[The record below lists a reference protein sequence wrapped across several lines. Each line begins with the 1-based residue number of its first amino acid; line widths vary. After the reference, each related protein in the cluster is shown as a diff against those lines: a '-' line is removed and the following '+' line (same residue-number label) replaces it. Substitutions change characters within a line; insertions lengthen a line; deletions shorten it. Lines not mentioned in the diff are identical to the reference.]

1 MLRSAFLTALCALAS
16 PLSAQSFGAGPDVID
31 VEVLPGWKEPG
42 MEHIAALRLSLA
54 PGWKTY
60 WRAPGDAGIPP
71 MFDWTGSSNVAE
83 VRPHWPVPEIFNQN
97 GMRSIGYE
105 NEVVIPLHITREN
118 ANEPIRLTA
127 EVSIGVCEEICV
139 PAMVRFD
146 TMLPAQ
152 GAADQDIS
160 AAMADRPMTEAE
172 AGVTDVVCS
181 IEPISDG
188 LALTVSV
195 TMPPFARGEESAI
208 ETSDPTVWVAEPA
221 MARVGDVLTATT
233 ELVRYDGV
241 PFALDRSGVRMTVF
255 GGNQAV
261 DIRGCRAG

>member
-1 MLRSAFLTALCALAS
+1 MLRSALLTAICALAA
-16 PLSAQSFGAGPDVID
+16 PVSAQPLGAGPEIID

-42 MEHIAALRLSLA
+42 MEHIAALKFTLA

-71 MFDWTGSSNVAE
+71 MFDWSGSDNV
-83 VRPHWPVPEIFNQN
+83 VTVQPHWPVPEIFNQN

-105 NEVVIPLHITREN
+105 DEVVIPLHITRVRAN
-118 ANEPIRLTA
+118 APIRLTA
-127 EVSIGVCEEICV
+127 EVSIGVCEDICM
-139 PAMVRFD
+139 PASVRID
-146 TMLPAQ
+146 AMLPAQ

-160 AAMADRPMTEAE
+160 EAMKDRPMTEAE

-195 TMPPFARGEESAI
+195 TMPALASGEEGAI
-208 ETSDPTVWVAEPA
+208 ETADPTVWVAEPA
-221 MARVGDVLTATT
+221 MARVGNVLTART
-233 ELVRYDGV
+233 ELVRYDSE

-255 GGNQAV
+255 GGSQAV
-261 DIRGCRAG
+261 DIQGCRAG